1 MKKLLFPILLLTLAF
16 GCNKKTGETNTARA
30 TGNLNLDTILK
41 NYYEERLKLFP
52 LEATAVADNRY
63 NDQLPIDI
71 SESHRAEAKALFTKY
86 LTQLKQLDTTSL
98 QAQEEL
104 SYAIFK
110 RDMELALEGLTFPE
124 HLMPINQFW
133 GLPLIMAQLGSG
145 ASYQPFKTVKDYDNF
160 LGRITGFQVW
170 GDTAVANM
178 RRGMVAGY
186 VLPKALTQKVLPQL
200 KALVTNDPTK
210 SIFFDP
216 IKNIPKDIPAT
227 EKDRL
232 TQAYTQAIKEKV
244 VPTYKKLHDFMEQEY
259 LPKSRTTSGISAIP
273 NGDKYYNY
281 MVRYWTTTDKTPDE
295 IFNTGQQEVKRIRAE
310 MEKVKEQVG
319 FKGDLLAF
327 FKFVQTNARF
337 KPFKTDQQVL
347 NAYHEI
353 EKRMQPQL
361 KQLFGRV
368 PKSKFEVRQTEAF
381 REASASAEYNP
392 PAPDGSRPGVF
403 YVPILQPQDYNS
415 TETESLFLHEAIP
428 GHHYQISLQYENV
441 DLPKFRRFGW
451 YGANG
456 EGWALYTESLGKE
469 LGLYTDP
476 YQYFGRLSNEMHR
489 AIRLVVDA
497 GLHSKGWTREQ
508 AIQFSKENEASDE
521 QGIIAEIERYMAIP
535 GQALSYKTG
544 ELKIRE
550 LRNRYQQ
557 QLGSKFKLSDFHDEI
572 LRDGVMPLAVLETK
586 MNAWAADQK

>member
-1 MKKLLFPILLLTLAF
+1 
-16 GCNKKTGETNTARA
+16 
-30 TGNLNLDTILK
+30 
-41 NYYEERLKLFP
+41 
-52 LEATAVADNRY
+52 
-63 NDQLPIDI
+63 
-71 SESHRAEAKALFTKY
+71 
-86 LTQLKQLDTTSL
+86 
-98 QAQEEL
+98 
-104 SYAIFK
+104 
-110 RDMELALEGLTFPE
+110 
-124 HLMPINQFW
+124 
-133 GLPLIMAQLGSG
+133 
-145 ASYQPFKTVKDYDNF
+145 
-160 LGRITGFQVW
+160 
-170 GDTAVANM
+170 
-178 RRGMVAGY
+178 
-186 VLPKALTQKVLPQL
+186 
-200 KALVTNDPTK
+200 
-210 SIFFDP
+210 
-216 IKNIPKDIPAT
+216 
-227 EKDRL
+227 

-259 LPKSRTTSGISAIP
+259 LPKSRTTSGINAVP

-281 MVRYWTTTDKTPDE
+281 LVRYWTTTDKTPDE

-319 FKGDLLAF
+319 FKGDLPAF
-327 FKFVQTNARF
+327 FKFVQTDVRF
-337 KPFKTDQQVL
+337 KPFKADQEVL
-347 NAYHEI
+347 NAYQDI

-368 PKSKFEVRQTEAF
+368 PKSKFEVRQTEEF

-403 YVPILQPQDYNS
+403 YVPVLNPKDYNR
-415 TETESLFLHEAIP
+415 TEMESLFLHEAIP
-428 GHHYQISLQYENV
+428 GHHYQISLQYENE

-476 YQYFGRLSNEMHR
+476 YQYFGRLGNEMHR

-497 GLHSKGWTREQ
+497 GMHSKGWTREQ
-508 AIQFSKENEASDE
+508 AIQFSKENEAADE
-521 QGIIAEIERYMAIP
+521 QSIVAEIERYMAIP

-557 QLGSKFKLSDFHDEI
+557 QLGSKFSISNFHDEI
-572 LRDGVMPLAVLETK
+572 LRDGVMPLQVLETK
-586 MNAWAADQK
+586 MNAWAAEQK